1 MTAMGYNSGSVP
13 ESAFWPGQS
22 KMTVVD
28 SVYARLPSKAVTVEG
43 LRIVAEPKTIGS
55 ADRGR
60 RILGGK
66 LPFGSE
72 EYSIP
77 AGGIWETDGK
87 NHQLLS
93 WIHGFTWLDDL
104 AALRD
109 GAAISF
115 SKESVLE
122 WIRRYHAGRGP
133 GWTAD
138 IAARRLIRWVGHSW
152 FLMSGW
158 TEKEREIFAGA
169 IFNNVRFVERR
180 WKSLP
185 RGVRRFEAL
194 AGMIYANSMFPNR
207 EPALRIASESIAQEA
222 NRMIGL
228 QGEIPSRNP
237 EELLQVT
244 TLLSWTETMMIEA
257 EIAPSADLV
266 SAIKRAALVLRA
278 VRHATGSLARFHGGG
293 SGPTGYL
300 DRVLA
305 ESGERYVPLD
315 QLSMG
320 YSRLSARGASVVADA
335 AAPNSG
341 EGSESS
347 HASTLAF
354 ELHAN
359 GCPIIVNRGGVRDPA
374 FEAERELRE
383 TRSSSTIEVDG
394 NSSSQFAQ
402 SGAVSGARDSTLS
415 MVPRN
420 VRIEQLPGA
429 DGQTLIASHD
439 GYRPRLG
446 LTHMRRIDLAEDGGR
461 LWGEDTIWAR
471 SKEDRD
477 SCSNALKERKNR
489 KIAFA
494 AHFHIHPET
503 KIARSGNTVTLK
515 TQNGDHWNFRFE
527 GGAELKIAP
536 SEYMDE
542 VSGKSRSCVQIKLE
556 SAISAQSGQLRWK
569 FERLGSPQSALLTVG
584 SADEKSAGRRGPNEK
599 RPADRTE

>member
-1 MTAMGYNSGSVP
+1 MTAMGCNSGSVP

-22 KMTVVD
+22 KMTFAD
-28 SVYARLPSKAVTVEG
+28 SIHARLPSKAVTAEG
-43 LRIVAEPKTIGS
+43 IRIVAEPRMIGS
-55 ADRGR
+55 AGRGR
-60 RILGGK
+60 KILSGK

-72 EYSIP
+72 ECPIP
-77 AGGIWETDGK
+77 AGGIWKTEGR
-87 NHQLLS
+87 NRRLLP

-109 GAAISF
+109 GPAISF

-122 WIRRYHAGRGP
+122 WIRRYRAGRGP
-133 GWTAD
+133 GWSAD
-138 IAARRLIRWVGHSW
+138 IAARRLIRWAGHSW

-169 IFNNVRFVERR
+169 IFKNASFVERR
-180 WKSLP
+180 WRSLP
-185 RGVRRFEAL
+185 QGVRRFEAL
-194 AGMIYANSMFPNR
+194 AGMVYANSMFPSR
-207 EPALRIASESIAQEA
+207 EPSLRIASESIAQEA

-237 EELLQVT
+237 EELLQIA
-244 TLLSWTETMMIEA
+244 TLLSWAGTMMIEA
-257 EIAPSADLV
+257 GIAPSEDLV
-266 SAIKRAALVLRA
+266 NAVKRAALVLRA
-278 VRHATGSLARFHGGG
+278 VRHATGPLARFQGGG
-293 SGPTGYL
+293 VGPTGYL

-305 ESGERYVPLD
+305 ESGERYVPLG

-354 ELHAN
+354 EFHAN
-359 GCPIIVNRGGVRDPA
+359 GCPVVVNRGGAHGPA
-374 FEAERELRE
+374 FEPERELRK

-394 NSSSQFAQ
+394 RSSSRFARF
-402 SGAVSGARDSTLS
+402 GAIGGFRDRALS
-415 MVPRN
+415 IAPRN

-439 GYRPRLG
+439 GYGPDLG
-446 LTHMRRIDLAEDGGR
+446 LTHMRRIDLADDGGR

-477 SCSNALKERKNR
+477 LYSNVLKERKNG

-503 KIARSGNTVTLK
+503 KITRSGNTVALK
-515 TQNGDHWNFRFE
+515 TANGDQWNFRFE

-536 SEYMDE
+536 SGYMDE
-542 VSGKSRSCVQIKLE
+542 ASGKIRSSHQIRLE
-556 SAISAQSGQLRWK
+556 SATGAPSGQLRWRFK
-569 FERLGSPQSALLTVG
+569 RSRIPQSALLTVG
-584 SADEKSAGRRGPNEK
+584 AADEKSAGRRGSAEE
-599 RPADRTE
+599 RPTDRME